1 MIMTNLF
8 ENHFNTWIAR
18 KKNGKKRVHRMPFF
32 YCNFHNNNSITMAEN
47 VKIHR
52 THLTFKTHE
61 KQGSEK
67 EREREREKERKALT
81 MAS

>member
-1 MIMTNLF
+1 
-8 ENHFNTWIAR
+8 
-18 KKNGKKRVHRMPFF
+18 MPFF